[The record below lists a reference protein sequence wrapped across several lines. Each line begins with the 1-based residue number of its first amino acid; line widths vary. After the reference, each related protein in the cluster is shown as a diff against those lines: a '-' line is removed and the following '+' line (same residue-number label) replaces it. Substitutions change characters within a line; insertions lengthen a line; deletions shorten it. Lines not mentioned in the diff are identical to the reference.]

1 MVHTIFITSLK
12 VVAWVVLVHVT
23 KTLEKSCSF
32 FSLRWLTHNV
42 SSKPPNC
49 PFLSS
54 VGLEAA
60 DSDRWTSFHQ
70 QKLDRTL
77 KHVQTSFFSPSP
89 LWLTSPLVFF
99 FSPPHQ
105 SMSIH
110 PHLSSP
116 HLPVCPWLSEP
127 RGALAA
133 CRWEASAGGRRS
145 RRAWQ
150 CAVIVLIKMPHLS

>member
-1 MVHTIFITSLK
+1 MPLTTIFITLLK

-99 FSPPHQ
+99 SHPLTSLCPSILICPPPTCLSVPGFQ
-105 SMSIH
+105 S
-110 PHLSSP
+110 LVE
-116 HLPVCPWLSEP
+116 LWQPVDEKH
-127 RGALAA
+127 RLAA
-133 CRWEASAGGRRS
+133 G
-145 RRAWQ
+145 
-150 CAVIVLIKMPHLS
+150 AVEEPDSVQLSF